1 MKKVSNGMKTRRII
15 TNAFIYLILAIVSVL
30 WLFPFFY
37 IIIQSVRGDSTG
49 ISLSMFPSLDN
60 PNAYTFQNYVL
71 LLTDTS
77 NNANFLRW
85 YFNTLIIAIV
95 TAAAQTILVLM
106 TSYTLSRLRFKGR
119 KALMKLILIIGMF
132 PGFLSMIAIYKILQ
146 AIGLQTSV
154 FGLILVYISG
164 SASGY
169 YISKGFFDTI
179 SKSLDEAAMIDGA
192 SKKTIFW
199 KIIIPLAKPI
209 VVYTILTSFIG
220 PWGDFM
226 LANYIVGGSAS
237 EYYTVAVGLQKWLTP
252 SNSALFFTRFCAGA
266 VFVSIPIVILF
277 FILQRYY
284 VEGVTGGAVK
294 G

>member
-179 SKSLDEAAMIDGA
+179 SKSLDEAAMIDGR
-192 SKKTIFW
+192 
-199 KIIIPLAKPI
+199 
-209 VVYTILTSFIG
+209 
-220 PWGDFM
+220 
-226 LANYIVGGSAS
+226 S
-237 EYYTVAVGLQKWLTP
+237 EEHT
-252 SNSALFFTRFCAGA
+252 
-266 VFVSIPIVILF
+266 
-277 FILQRYY
+277 
-284 VEGVTGGAVK
+284 
-294 G
+294 